1 MHVHTFQGK
10 LKMLPKIIIHNSISI
25 DGSLINFEVNMA
37 LHYKI
42 AGSFNAE
49 MHLVGS
55 NTAKMGIDLFLKEIP
70 QETKYDFKKPNKEGI
85 LWVIPDTTGKMK
97 GLLHIL
103 RQSEYC
109 KDVIILI
116 SEKTPKE
123 YVRYLKERDYDYY
136 IVGENKCNLKQA
148 LKILNEKYNVKII
161 LTDTGTILSNLL
173 IKQGLVSEISLL
185 IHPILVGK
193 KAYNMF
199 AYLEENLKLELVGK
213 KSFEK
218 GYVWNLY
225 RMLE

>member
-1 MHVHTFQGK
+1 M
-10 LKMLPKIIIHNSISI
+10 P
-25 DGSLINFEVNMA
+25 
-37 LHYKI
+37 LHYEI
-42 AGSFNAE
+42 AGGFKAD

-55 NTAKMGIDLFLKEIP
+55 NTAKNGIDLFLKEIP
-70 QETKYDFKKPNKEGI
+70 QETQDDFNKPKKEGV
-85 LWVIPDTTGKMK
+85 LWAIPDTDGKMN

-109 KDVIILI
+109 KDVIVLI
-116 SEKTPKE
+116 SEKTSKE
-123 YVRYLKERDYDYY
+123 YIGYLRERDYDYY

-148 LKILNEKYNVKII
+148 LKLLNEKYNVKII

-225 RMLE
+225 KMLE